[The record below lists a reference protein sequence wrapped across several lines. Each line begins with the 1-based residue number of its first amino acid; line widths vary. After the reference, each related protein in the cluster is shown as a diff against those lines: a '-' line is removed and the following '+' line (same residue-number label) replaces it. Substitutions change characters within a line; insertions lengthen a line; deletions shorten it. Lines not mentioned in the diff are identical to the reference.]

1 MRPVSPVIPG
11 YEPFEINVGEGQKQY
26 FPIPTIVEDT
36 KERRFFSRW
45 EFTDDERQLIAE
57 GGSLIFQQ
65 LTFGEKFQP
74 IAFQVV
80 AKIEISQN
88 EQVHIPD
95 ATGEPYDV
103 VEKFADSQIEAR

>member
-36 KERRFFSRW
+36 DERRFFSRW
-45 EFTDDERQLIAE
+45 EFSDDERQLIAD

-80 AKIEISQN
+80 AKIEIDPNAQIS
-88 EQVHIPD
+88 IAD
-95 ATGEPYDV
+95 ATGVPE
-103 VEKFADSQIEAR
+103 